1 MNDNLKN
8 QMIVHM
14 GKISY
19 INASPVYYGLDHGL
33 LPQWLKMVADV
44 PSVLN
49 QQIKTG
55 QIKVSPVSAAF
66 YAMNHKDLL
75 LLPDLSI
82 SCHGRVLS
90 VILASNHAIEDLEGK
105 KVIFSRESASA
116 ASFLKMIFNQRKITP
131 VFEIGDVN
139 DFKAVSKSADAVL
152 VIGDAALKHPWGN
165 AFENCI
171 DLGQLWYEMT
181 GLPFVFAVWVVRR
194 SFANEQPGIVKQIH
208 KLLLD
213 SKKTGY
219 ENLDKVVQAGK
230 DKLNVKHSLIKEY
243 FDLLFCDLDNEK
255 IKAMGLFFD
264 SLFDQGIISEKVTIN
279 FFNSV

>member
-1 MNDNLKN
+1 MNDNLKSHTMVN
-8 QMIVHM
+8 M

-33 LPQWLKMVADV
+33 LPHWLKMVADV
-44 PSVLN
+44 PSALN

-82 SCHGRVLS
+82 SCRGRVLS

-105 KVIFSRESASA
+105 KVIFSRESVSA
-116 ASFLKMIFNQRKITP
+116 ASFMKMIFHQRKITP

-139 DFKAVSKSADAVL
+139 DFEAVSKSADAVL
-152 VIGDAALKHPWGN
+152 VIGDAALKHPWSH

-171 DLGQLWYEMT
+171 DLGQLGYEMT

-194 SFANEQPGIVKQIH
+194 SFANEQPEVVKQIH
-208 KLLLD
+208 KLLLE

-219 ENLDKVVQAGK
+219 ENIDKVIQAGK
-230 DKLNVKHSLIKEY
+230 DKLHVKDSLLEEY
-243 FDLLFCDLDNEK
+243 FDLLYCDLDTEK
-255 IKAMGLFFD
+255 ITAMGLFFD
-264 SLFDQGIISEKVTIN
+264 SLFDHGIISEKVAIN
-279 FFNSV
+279 FF